1 MCLQAHLGR
10 LRPFFR
16 GGLAIFGRFRE
27 ILGLIGLFL
36 SLAARPAPAAP
47 IPVLHLDNSSYVS
60 VVDAAERLG
69 LRMSWV
75 ASGGAGGKPGLVLFD
90 AAHRAVLIGESRETH
105 LDGLRVFLGEPV
117 LVRGGRFYISLLDYA
132 KRLTPLIRPELCGAP
147 PPRPRV
153 VAIDPGH
160 GGTDNGMENHRLG
173 LREKVFTL
181 EVALELKPL
190 LEAAGYRVVLTRT
203 TDTRVELPV
212 RAEIA
217 NTQGADLFVSI
228 HFNAGGAGD
237 TRTRGTEVFTF
248 TLPSQR
254 SDKDWSER
262 TDYREAAPSPV
273 NRFDAWG
280 QVLAQ
285 CVHRQVLDALRTDD
299 RGQKTM
305 HLGALRGLA
314 CPAILV
320 ESAFLSNDAEGS
332 RVATAAFRRQL
343 AGALLAGIRAYSA
356 ELDRLQPAPPPPSRP
371 APGAPNQPAPPPPSH
386 PTRP

>member
-1 MCLQAHLGR
+1 MK
-10 LRPFFR
+10 
-16 GGLAIFGRFRE
+16 
-27 ILGLIGLFL
+27 
-36 SLAARPAPAAP
+36 
-47 IPVLHLDNSSYVS
+47 
-60 VVDAAERLG
+60 
-69 LRMSWV
+69 WV
-75 ASGGAGGKPGLVLFD
+75 AAGGAGGKPGLVLFD
-90 AAHRAVLIGESRETH
+90 AAHRAVLIGESRETR

-117 LVRGGRFYISLLDYA
+117 LVRGGRFYIGMQDYA
-132 KRLTPLIRPELCGAP
+132 KRLTPLIRPGLCGAP

-153 VAIDPGH
+153 IAIDPGH
-160 GGTDNGMENHRLG
+160 GGSDNGMENRRLG

-203 TDTRVELPV
+203 ADTRVELPA

-228 HFNAGGAGD
+228 HFNAGGTGD

-248 TLPSQR
+248 TMPSQR
-254 SDKDWSER
+254 SDQAWSER
-262 TDYREAAPSPV
+262 GDDREAAASPV
-273 NRFDAWG
+273 NRFDAWS

-285 CVHRQVLDALRTDD
+285 CVHREVLESLRTDD
-299 RGQKTM
+299 RGQKTK
-305 HLGALRGLA
+305 HLGALRGLN

-343 AGALLAGIRAYSA
+343 AEALLAGIRDYSA
-356 ELDRLQPAPPPPSRP
+356 ELDRLQPAPPASSAP
-371 APGAPNQPAPPPPSH
+371 APGASAQLPAPSAH